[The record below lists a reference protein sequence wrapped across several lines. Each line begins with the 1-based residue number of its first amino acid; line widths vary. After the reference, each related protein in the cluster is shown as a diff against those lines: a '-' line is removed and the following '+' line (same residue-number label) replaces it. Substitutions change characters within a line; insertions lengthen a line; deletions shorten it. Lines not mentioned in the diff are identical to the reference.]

1 MVSEN
6 TAKLAVLIDADNAPP
21 AITEG
26 LLAEVAKLGTAHVKR
41 AYGDWTGTSL
51 KGWKDQL
58 LAQSIQPIQQF
69 AYTSGKNATDA
80 AMVIDAMDLLYSGRF
95 DGFCLV
101 SSDSDFTRLAAR
113 IREAGLIVYGFG
125 ERKTP
130 KPFVAACDKFIY
142 IENLTY
148 ADSATTPAGAVL
160 TPPPR
165 TSAAKLKGD
174 TALVNQLRNA
184 LEAASDDDGWASL
197 AAVGHIITQQR
208 PDFDSRNYGYAKL
221 SDLIG
226 ATTLFE
232 LDRRSPG
239 DGKPEVIYARDKR
252 HHRTK
257 SPSQPQRIHEPA
269 LPQPAVTPT

>member
-1 MVSEN
+1 MSEN
-6 TAKLAVLIDADNAPP
+6 AARLAVLIDADNAQP

-26 LLAEVAKLGTAHVKR
+26 LLAEVAKYGTAHVKR

-51 KGWKDQL
+51 KGWKDHL

-69 AYTSGKNATDA
+69 AYTSGKNATDS

-113 IREAGLIVYGFG
+113 LRESGLTVYGFG

-142 IENLTY
+142 IENLLH
-148 ADSATTPAGAVL
+148 DSGPTAAGSAGPMPAAAKHA
-160 TPPPR
+160 
-165 TSAAKLKGD
+165 SAAQLKRD
-174 TALVNQLRNA
+174 TALVSQLRQA
-184 LEAASDDDGWASL
+184 VEAASDDDGWAPL
-197 AAVGHIITQQR
+197 GYVGMLITKQQ
-208 PDFDSRNYGYAKL
+208 PDFDSRSYGYAKL
-221 SDLIG
+221 SDLMA

-232 LDRRSPG
+232 LERRSLG
-239 DGKPEVIYARDKR
+239 DGKQSAVYIGDKR
-252 HHRTK
+252 RR
-257 SPSQPQRIHEPA
+257 QPGKKPRPGA
-269 LPQPAVTPT
+269 AD

>member
-6 TAKLAVLIDADNAPP
+6 AAKLAVLIDADNAQPS
-21 AITEG
+21 ITEG
-26 LLAEVAKLGTAHVKR
+26 LLAEVAKFGTAHVKR

-95 DGFCLV
+95 DGFCIV

-113 IREAGLIVYGFG
+113 IRESGLTVYGFG

-148 ADSATTPAGAVL
+148 AESAVTPAGAVL
-160 TPPPR
+160 KPAPR
-165 TSAAKLKGD
+165 ASAARLKGD
-174 TALVNQLRNA
+174 TALVGLLRNA
-184 LEAASDDDGWASL
+184 VEAASDDDGWAPL
-197 AAVGHIITQQR
+197 ASVGHIITNQR
-208 PDFDSRNYGYAKL
+208 PDFDSRSYGYAKL
-221 SDLIG
+221 SDLMA

-232 LDRRSPG
+232 LERRSLDDDKQG
-239 DGKPEVIYARDKR
+239 AIYIRDKR
-252 HHRTK
+252 RR
-257 SPSQPQRIHEPA
+257 QPGKKAKPGA
-269 LPQPAVTPT
+269 AD